1 MEFNTVASNIPP
13 LAATTAAAAAA
24 IDDNGEGQAAMN
36 LVEERP
42 KKRMK
47 SDCNKKI
54 DEKEGSFLDLEDYAE
69 DTMELQSSIIQAV
82 ETLKASLGAQAC
94 IINQLFVTTPNAHY
108 FRIYDDIYV
117 VASIKKFDGCS
128 QSKIEEIANA
138 KGGIVHSLK
147 DLMQKDYSS
156 FN

>member
-13 LAATTAAAAAA
+13 LAATTAAA

-47 SDCNKKI
+47 SDCKKI

>member
-24 IDDNGEGQAAMN
+24 AAINDNGEGQAMN
-36 LVEERP
+36 LVVEERP

-47 SDCNKKI
+47 S